1 MVNTSSVITFVASMI
16 SLVQTLFEYRKRS
29 LVNQISQLDI
39 SKGSQAENVPQI
51 TNYLSKLA
59 ASPIFLIRMSGT
71 NIY

>member
-1 MVNTSSVITFVASMI
+1 MVNTTSVIPFVASMI
-16 SLVQTLFEYRKRS
+16 SLVQTLFEYRKKS

-59 ASPIFLIRMSGT
+59 ASPIFLIKMNGT